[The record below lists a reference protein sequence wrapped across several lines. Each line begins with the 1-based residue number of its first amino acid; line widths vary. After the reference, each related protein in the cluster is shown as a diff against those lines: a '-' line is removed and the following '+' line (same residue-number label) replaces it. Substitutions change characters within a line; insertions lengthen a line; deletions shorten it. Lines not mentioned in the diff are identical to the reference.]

1 VTDKAPTKAVTE
13 LSPRQMLAVGYFAR
27 GASGKE
33 VASALGVSQAT
44 ICAYRRNSQFNEAI
58 HEEQQALFEQVGGK
72 TLSTVLEAIRT
83 LKDIMGDPAARDSDR
98 IAAAR
103 AIITSTST
111 FSENRKVEA
120 QLNSIETL
128 FKTYLGEAEAIA
140 PEDEDPQLLD
150 AEVYALPPGDEP

>member
-1 VTDKAPTKAVTE
+1 
-13 LSPRQMLAVGYFAR
+13 
-27 GASGKE
+27 
-33 VASALGVSQAT
+33 
-44 ICAYRRNSQFNEAI
+44 
-58 HEEQQALFEQVGGK
+58 
-72 TLSTVLEAIRT
+72 
-83 LKDIMGDPAARDSDR
+83 MGDPAARDSDR

-128 FKTYLGEAEAIA
+128 FKTYLGEAGAIA